1 MMHAFAT
8 DDQIINAYKRGMSIE
23 DIASEFGY
31 THVSVVKQKINK
43 FILASKIDPT
53 DHYIDHGKIQALRKA
68 GWTVCQIAY
77 EMDMTES
84 EIQKELR

>member
-1 MMHAFAT
+1 MKRSELEKHLGKNVNLEFS
-8 DDQIINAYKRGMSIE
+8 DKELNGELVKSEAYK
-23 DIASEFGY
+23 EFGIKTY
-31 THVSVVKQKINK
+31 TM
-43 FILASKIDPT
+43 